1 MGLPVLV
8 PKAELGV
15 VRREGRV
22 VVQDLDRLGD
32 PPLVLAGTAAEIWEL
47 LDGRSADAVVAALAG
62 VHDVAP
68 EAIRPDVEEF
78 LEDLR
83 ARDIVRAVGSSA

>member
-1 MGLPVLV
+1 LTLL

-32 PPLVLAGTAAEIWEL
+32 PPLVLTGSAEEIWQL
-47 LDGRSADAVVAALAG
+47 LDGRSVEEVVAALVA
-62 VHDVAP
+62 VHAVEADV
-68 EAIRPDVEEF
+68 IRPDVEAF
-78 LEDLR
+78 LDDLR
-83 ARDIVRAVGSSA
+83 ARDIVRPV

>member
-1 MGLPVLV
+1 MLCM
-8 PKAELGV
+8 V
-15 VRREGRV
+15 VDMKTRA
-22 VVQDLDRLGD
+22 LIPSTIL
-32 PPLVLAGTAAEIWEL
+32 
-47 LDGRSADAVVAALAG
+47 VAALAG